1 MSCQVCLMR
10 DLILLRHAAAQPKQ
24 TGISDFD
31 RPLTAHGR
39 TEALDAAA
47 CLKQAAIRLDAV
59 LVSPALRARETAL
72 IVAAQLDFDQHLL
85 YDDTLYHGDAQALL
99 GTLQRCDGH
108 ASRVLLVGHNPS
120 VSMLAR
126 RLAHALPTNLEPR
139 AAHGPID
146 DAPDGG
152 HAEPLE
158 LHTAGLCRVQFQTDS
173 WRELGPASVI
183 AVSLLR

>member
-1 MSCQVCLMR
+1 MR
-10 DLILLRHAAAQPKQ
+10 QLILLRHAEAQPKQ
-24 TGISDFD
+24 AGISDFD
-31 RPLTAHGR
+31 RALTGHGR

-72 IVAAQLDFDQHLL
+72 IVAAQLDFDQKLL
-85 YDDTLYHGDAQALL
+85 YDDILYHGDAQALL
-99 GTLQRCDGH
+99 GTLQRCNGH
-108 ASRVLLVGHNPS
+108 ASSVLLVGHNPS

-126 RLAHALPTNLEPR
+126 RLADALPTNPEQR
-139 AAHGPID
+139 AHGPID
-146 DAPDGG
+146 GHAPDAPLD
-152 HAEPLE
+152 APNDEPLE

-173 WRELGPASVI
+173 WRDLEPASVI